1 MAEKAVAY
9 LRVSTRKQGE
19 SGLGID
25 AQRAAVAALAR
36 ERGWELLGEHV
47 EVESG
52 TRDDRPELATALLRC
67 RTVRARLALARAGR
81 RVISLVISL
90 AFGRHFRVL
99 ACVAASPLLGRLLG
113 FLSFTLSL
121 GKGVLV
127 LSRHALQGRLNSMTQ
142 GPGLPEAGYAINN
155 SVPACSS
162 RRNGWVRVSRQCGP
176 LPLPAPTDRS
186 NG

>member
-1 MAEKAVAY
+1 MNGVH
-9 LRVSTRKQGE
+9 V
-19 SGLGID
+19 IW
-25 AQRAAVAALAR
+25 ALAIQ
-36 ERGWELLGEHV
+36 LGL
-47 EVESG
+47 
-52 TRDDRPELATALLRC
+52 TT
-67 RTVRARLALARAGR
+67 RLALNSREWKWVARRRLARAGR

-90 AFGRHFRVL
+90 AFGQHFRVL

-127 LSRHALQGRLNSMTQ
+127 LSRHALQVRLNSMTQ

-176 LPLPAPTDRS
+176 LPLPAPT
-186 NG
+186 GPKQLLV